1 MKREEIIQTLDR
13 LLHDC
18 KLDEAEAFLAKEI
31 AKAESAQDD
40 SLVLSLRNEQIGFF
54 RDCGKFP
61 EALETA
67 RKLREQLESKGDTHS
82 VVYATTLLNCANA
95 YRAAGEYGMAFD
107 AYEIVQKL
115 YETLLPETDGR
126 VASFW
131 NNLALLY
138 QETQQWENACTCLE
152 KALSLVRLGG
162 QDRTRIAI
170 SCTNLAVCRLRL
182 SETETALSLLKEADE
197 ILAGCSPS
205 DFHYSATL
213 AAFGDAYYQK
223 KQYALAAEYYEMAL
237 SEIELHMGRN
247 NFYDIVLENL
257 ATTYQ
262 AQGTKRPVFSGMEL
276 CKRFYKHFGAP
287 MLERN
292 FPELLPKLTIGLFGE
307 GSECLGFDD
316 ALSRDHDFGPGFCIL
331 VPNDTEEKDR
341 QALQDAYDHL
351 PSCYYGVKRLEMPQ
365 ANGRVGVCTETGF
378 YSRVLH
384 LTELPKKDILWLRT
398 AECDLAAACSG
409 EIFRDDSGNFTRQ
422 RRILKNGMPKGV
434 RMRHMAQHLG
444 KMAQCGQYNFPRM
457 RKRQEFAAA
466 QLYLTEFCTHAMEL
480 LHLLAGEYAPYQKW
494 LVRSTKNLGQFSK
507 AAEKL
512 EQLLLLP
519 PKSKEGDP
527 DRAVH
532 IIEELCEEI
541 RKAVVKQTGI
551 SDKKEEYLMETAE
564 KLVEHAEE
572 QEKREELIRTLVK
585 IEFETFDR
593 VENLDGRAECQ
604 DNWETFSIMR
614 TSQYAHWEN
623 EMLAQW
629 IREFQDANQ
638 QGRNLIS
645 EKYAR
650 MMESTDPELYAEMVD
665 KLPVLSEEFL
675 ALRESIVAI
684 QVTWMEEFSKA
695 YPNLALRSRVI
706 YTTEDTKWETSYE
719 TYLRGELSVY
729 SFDLLYLYGRWVA
742 GLYQQGENLTT
753 LTMAET
759 ARLYGYQSLEDA
771 EAHSGIEM

>member
-1 MKREEIIQTLDR
+1 
-13 LLHDC
+13 
-18 KLDEAEAFLAKEI
+18 
-31 AKAESAQDD
+31 
-40 SLVLSLRNEQIGFF
+40 
-54 RDCGKFP
+54 
-61 EALETA
+61 
-67 RKLREQLESKGDTHS
+67 
-82 VVYATTLLNCANA
+82 
-95 YRAAGEYGMAFD
+95 
-107 AYEIVQKL
+107 
-115 YETLLPETDGR
+115 
-126 VASFW
+126 
-131 NNLALLY
+131 
-138 QETQQWENACTCLE
+138 
-152 KALSLVRLGG
+152 
-162 QDRTRIAI
+162 
-170 SCTNLAVCRLRL
+170 
-182 SETETALSLLKEADE
+182 
-197 ILAGCSPS
+197 
-205 DFHYSATL
+205 
-213 AAFGDAYYQK
+213 
-223 KQYALAAEYYEMAL
+223 
-237 SEIELHMGRN
+237 
-247 NFYDIVLENL
+247 
-257 ATTYQ
+257 
-262 AQGTKRPVFSGMEL
+262 
-276 CKRFYKHFGAP
+276 
-287 MLERN
+287 
-292 FPELLPKLTIGLFGE
+292 
-307 GSECLGFDD
+307 
-316 ALSRDHDFGPGFCIL
+316 
-331 VPNDTEEKDR
+331 
-341 QALQDAYDHL
+341 
-351 PSCYYGVKRLEMPQ
+351 
-365 ANGRVGVCTETGF
+365 
-378 YSRVLH
+378 
-384 LTELPKKDILWLRT
+384 
-398 AECDLAAACSG
+398 
-409 EIFRDDSGNFTRQ
+409 
-422 RRILKNGMPKGV
+422 
-434 RMRHMAQHLG
+434 
-444 KMAQCGQYNFPRM
+444 
-457 RKRQEFAAA
+457 
-466 QLYLTEFCTHAMEL
+466 MEL

-494 LVRSTKNLGQFSK
+494 LVRSTKNLGQFSR

-519 PKSKEGDP
+519 PKPKEGDP

-564 KLVEHAEE
+564 KLVERAEE

-706 YTTEDTKWETSYE
+706 HTTEDTKWETSYE

-729 SFDLLYLYGRWVA
+729 SFDLLYQYGRWVA
-742 GLYQQGENLTT
+742 KLYQQGENLTT